1 MRRLILAITAVAI
14 LFFISGCKTSESDV
28 NDFQVI
34 SVSGYSFAD
43 IGNDG
48 MTSLNLFFSVTN
60 KGNSVGSITGWK
72 FRVMHDI
79 VTLVEIDNNN
89 YNNYNLEISG
99 NLTIPEDEIS
109 EVYINTP
116 LPFASNAVS
125 NDMLGFDPYTPTGI
139 ILDLE
144 ITDDSGKIYTITK
157 RGSYK
162 YEKGLFDSDKY
173 NVLGD
178 WQLNRTVKGD
188 VKAAQKIT
196 FVGTKTS
203 GSFVIYNLSSG
214 KAEGSG
220 SFKISNYKDIT
231 LHDSLGTTYW
241 GEFNGVDD
249 MSGTLLNGTDTGTWT
264 GKRK

>member
-14 LFFISGCKTSESDV
+14 LFFIPGCKTSDSDV
-28 NDFQVI
+28 NDFQVV

-43 IGNDG
+43 IGDEG

-60 KGNSVGSITGWK
+60 KGNSAASITGWK

-79 VTLVEIDNNN
+79 VTLIEIDNNN
-89 YNNYNLEISG
+89 YSNYNLEVSG
-99 NLTIPEDEIS
+99 SLTIPEDEVS

-116 LPFASNAVS
+116 LPFAENAVS
-125 NDMLGFDPYTPTGI
+125 NDMLRFDPYTPTGI
-139 ILDLE
+139 ILELQ
-144 ITDDSGKIYTITK
+144 ITDDSGNIYTVTK
-157 RGSYK
+157 RGNYV

-173 NVLGD
+173 NILGD
-178 WQLNRTVKGD
+178 WQLNRKVKGD

-214 KAEGSG
+214 KTEGSG
-220 SFKISNYKDIT
+220 SFGVSNYKDIT
-231 LHDSLGTTYW
+231 LYGTDGTTYW
-241 GEFNGVDD
+241 GEFKGVDE
-249 MSGTLLNGTDTGTWT
+249 MSGTLLKGTDTGTWT
-264 GKRK
+264 GKR

>member
-28 NDFQVI
+28 NNFQVI

-43 IGNDG
+43 IGDNG

-60 KGNSVGSITGWK
+60 KGDSVGTITGWK

-89 YNNYNLEISG
+89 YTNYNLEISG
-99 NLTIPEDEIS
+99 NMTVPEGDVS

-116 LPFASNAVS
+116 LPFAANAVS

-139 ILDLE
+139 ILDLQ
-144 ITDDSGKIYTITK
+144 ITDDSGDIYTVTK
-157 RGSYK
+157 RGNYT

-173 NVLGD
+173 NILGD
-178 WQLNRTVKGD
+178 WELKRTVKGD
-188 VKAAQKIT
+188 AKAAQKIT
-196 FVGTKTS
+196 FVGKKTS
-203 GSFVIYNLSSG
+203 GSFVIYNLGSG

-220 SFKISNYKDIT
+220 SFSIANYKDIT
-231 LHDSLGTTYW
+231 LYDIDGTKYW
-241 GEFNGVDD
+241 GEFKGVDD
-249 MSGTLLNGTDTGTWT
+249 MSGTLLKGTDTGTWT
-264 GKRK
+264 GKRL